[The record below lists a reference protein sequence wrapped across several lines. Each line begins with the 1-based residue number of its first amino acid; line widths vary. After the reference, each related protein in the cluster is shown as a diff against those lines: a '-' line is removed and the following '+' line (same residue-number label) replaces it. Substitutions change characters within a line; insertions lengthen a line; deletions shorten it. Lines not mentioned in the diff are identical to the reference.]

1 MPNPYPT
8 IATNLTAQS
17 VDVLAAF
24 TNAQAELGAQGCA
37 DATFLEIGYLAGK
50 IVRLWDGA
58 QINSLT
64 PGEQWNFYPQLG
76 GLFNLAMN
84 NKLYP

>member
-8 IATNLTAQS
+8 IATNLTSQS

-24 TNAQAELGAQGCA
+24 TDAQIELNSQGCA
-37 DATFLEIGYLAGK
+37 DTYFLEIALAGGK
-50 IVRLWDGA
+50 IVRIWDGN
-58 QINSLT
+58 QVNSLT
-64 PGEQWNFYPQLG
+64 SAEQWQLYPQLG
-76 GLFNLAMN
+76 GLFNLAMR